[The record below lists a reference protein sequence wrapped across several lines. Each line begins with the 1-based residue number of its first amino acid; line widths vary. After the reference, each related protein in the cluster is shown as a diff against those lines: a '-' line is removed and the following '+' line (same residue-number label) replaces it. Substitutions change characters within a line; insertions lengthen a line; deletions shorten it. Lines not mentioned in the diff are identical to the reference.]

1 MGCTGAQQQQM
12 KEKKAKVVILML
24 GKEICNPGQE
34 ITAHACTV
42 QAHQEVSCPPPPP
55 SPPHRAVMELAG
67 RGSHGQEIHPQK
79 DTPSTCLCVVLCNMF
94 MQQLH
99 IM

>member
-1 MGCTGAQQQQM
+1 
-12 KEKKAKVVILML
+12 
-24 GKEICNPGQE
+24 
-34 ITAHACTV
+34 
-42 QAHQEVSCPPPPP
+42 
-55 SPPHRAVMELAG
+55 MELAG
-67 RGSHGQEIHPQK
+67 RGSHRQEIHPQK